1 MIFAAIPRTL
11 MMALSMTIPADELGN
26 VWMLFACFNKVKGCH
41 KKKEPSFIYMRV
53 GVLRRIGFSRRLHRS
68 LLYARTQFFE
78 VTHVVISIVRVL
90 NKGSVTGLLQGG
102 VL

>member
-1 MIFAAIPRTL
+1 
-11 MMALSMTIPADELGN
+11 
-26 VWMLFACFNKVKGCH
+26 
-41 KKKEPSFIYMRV
+41 MRV